1 MELTSIE
8 KIVCD
13 SHFPRVGGPFTGAGP
28 CGEAPE
34 SGRGEQWEGKNSGR
48 DLCLVFWEMNGEAR
62 SAS

>member
-1 MELTSIE
+1 MEPTSIE

-48 DLCLVFWEMNGEAR
+48 DLYLVSGK
-62 SAS
+62 